1 MYNKKEMNNYKKRF
15 IALLSER
22 EKLIEEQSSYSRK
35 VREIGEAIDNNK
47 DEIDLVF
54 AEMLRDDYDLYQQ
67 LSEPGRNTVCA
78 KFERDNNLVQISRN
92 MVYDKPIDRIRI
104 DVSKML

>member
-1 MYNKKEMNNYKKRF
+1 MT
-15 IALLSER
+15 
-22 EKLIEEQSSYSRK
+22 
-35 VREIGEAIDNNK
+35 NNK
-47 DEIDLVF
+47 DKIDLVF

-92 MVYDKPIDRIRI
+92 MGYDRPVDRIEL
-104 DVSKML
+104 M

>member
-1 MYNKKEMNNYKKRF
+1 M
-15 IALLSER
+15 LSER

>member
-1 MYNKKEMNNYKKRF
+1 MNNYKKRF

-67 LSEPGRNTVCA
+67 LSEPGRNTACA

-92 MVYDKPIDRIRI
+92 MAYDKPIDRIRI

>member
-1 MYNKKEMNNYKKRF
+1 MNNYKKRF

>member
-1 MYNKKEMNNYKKRF
+1 MYNKKGMNNYKKRF

>member
-1 MYNKKEMNNYKKRF
+1 MSNYKEQF
-15 IALLSER
+15 ITLLSER
-22 EKLIEEQSSYSRK
+22 ERLIEEQMSYSRK

-47 DEIDLVF
+47 DDMDLVF

-67 LSEPGRNTVCA
+67 LSEPGRNTICA
-78 KFERDNNLVQISRN
+78 KFERNNELVQISRN
-92 MVYDKPIDRIRI
+92 MSYEKPVDRIRI

>member
-1 MYNKKEMNNYKKRF
+1 MNNKLKMNNYKERF
-15 IALLSER
+15 LALLSER
-22 EKLIEEQSSYSRK
+22 EKLIEEQNSYSRK
-35 VREIGEAIDNNK
+35 IREIGETIDNNK
-47 DEIDLVF
+47 DKIDLVF

-92 MVYDKPIDRIRI
+92 MGYDRPVDRIRI

>member
-1 MYNKKEMNNYKKRF
+1 MTNYKKRF

-47 DEIDLVF
+47 DKIDLVF

-92 MVYDKPIDRIRI
+92 MGYDRPVDRIRI

>member
-1 MYNKKEMNNYKKRF
+1 MNNYKERF
-15 IALLSER
+15 LALLSER
-22 EKLIEEQSSYSRK
+22 EKLIEEQNSYSRK
-35 VREIGEAIDNNK
+35 IREIGETIDNNK
-47 DEIDLVF
+47 DKIDSVF

-92 MVYDKPIDRIRI
+92 MGYDRPVDRIRI